1 MKSIKYIASTTVFF
15 LSSIAVQGQIK
26 SSATVDSLTATSY
39 WYQPSSIMSH
49 DMAVRNRVWISEEMK
64 NKSSILGIQQTIA
77 KGSFQPA
84 QGANGL
90 QQTHI
95 YTEGKTQWQKTN
107 FWGRFSYDRS
117 SEDSTA
123 MRHQSRWN
131 EDAPVYFG
139 SLKKN
144 KYNRETYKLDA
155 GIQHAFLNNRLPIS
169 LGIDYRLGSHYSN
182 NDPRGDVKDMNLQF
196 ELSVGHNLSKI
207 SYHLS
212 GIWGYG
218 SERVNVGYKNEKYTK
233 NTEDPLYVN
242 WIMNGFGNARE
253 RISEINYNDIINR
266 AGIGGHMLLKP
277 NGADKIYLNGRY
289 INEKQSF
296 RRNDNSKQTYL
307 LLNDYTKD
315 ISSIDFLWSRQMQN
329 QKSLKLALT
338 GQIEEGKDFNYTY
351 LSNNYT
357 YQQNQMQ
364 IKGLFGFRQFQT
376 EGSIAVRNLRKKD
389 GVTGNAMDVDQI
401 KAGIGLNRR
410 VRVSE
415 RSDLLGS
422 VYYLRQWSPAN
433 DLIVSDLNTGNFAK
447 QILYQDYLYETVSS
461 STWTT
466 SWVWVTHRGKTDWSV
481 QFQLDYQHRGDLMSL
496 NYDLS
501 AVPGKD
507 RFLGKLG
514 VSYIF

>member
-1 MKSIKYIASTTVFF
+1 MKSIEYIASATVYF
-15 LSSIAVQGQIK
+15 LSCIAVQGQIK
-26 SSATVDSLTATSY
+26 NSATVDSLAPTFY

-64 NKSSILGIQQTIA
+64 NKSSILGIRQSIA

-84 QGANGL
+84 QGADGL
-90 QQTHI
+90 KQTYI
-95 YTEGKTQWQKTN
+95 YTEGKTKWRKTN
-107 FWGRFSYDRS
+107 FWGRFSYDHS

-123 MRHQSRWN
+123 LRHQSRWN

-139 SLKKN
+139 SFKKN

-155 GIQHAFLNNRLPIS
+155 GMQHAFLNNRLPIT

-196 ELSVGHNLSKI
+196 ELSVGHNLPKI

-253 RISEINYNDIINR
+253 KISEINYDDVINR
-266 AGIGGHMLLKP
+266 TGIGGHLLLKP
-277 NGADKIYLNGRY
+277 NGADRIYLNGRY

-296 RRNDNSKQTYL
+296 RRNDNSKQTYS

-315 ISSIDFLWSRQMQN
+315 ISSVDFLWSRQMHN
-329 QKSLKLALT
+329 QTALKLALI

-357 YQQNQMQ
+357 YQQNQLQ
-364 IKGLFGFRQFQT
+364 IKGLFDFRQFQA
-376 EGSIAVRNLRKKD
+376 EGGITVRNLRKKD
-389 GVTGNAMDVDQI
+389 GVTSNAMDIDQI
-401 KAGIGLNRR
+401 KAALGLNHRFR
-410 VRVSE
+410 INE

-422 VYYLRQWSPAN
+422 FCFSKQWSPAN
-433 DLIVSDLNTGNFAK
+433 KLSVSDLNTGNFAK
-447 QILYQDYLYETVSS
+447 QILYQDYLYETASS

-466 SWVWVTHRGKTDWSV
+466 SWVWMAHRGKTDWSV
-481 QFQLDYQHRGDLMSL
+481 QFQLDYQHRGDLTSL
-496 NYDLS
+496 NYDVS
-501 AVPGKD
+501 ALPGKD
-507 RFLGKLG
+507 WLLGKLG